1 MLQRGTVLNTH
12 FPVVNI
18 TGLQGRVVLSS
29 ILAGSVFLA
38 QPSAVVGEEP
48 SEVLKMF
55 SDSSVHET
63 TYNAGKNSKAAMR
76 ERYKARAME
85 LNEQGLRL
93 FFKGD
98 AKAGAA
104 KLKQALGHDPD
115 NETILYNLSGI
126 FLSQRDPKSAAGMML
141 RAIRNKPED
150 LSFHTRL
157 AEAYLMDGMLE
168 KAIDSYTRVVEVD
181 PLFNRAIVKLG
192 TLYAMTERLDEAET
206 TLNKALR
213 LIGDDPDILSGLG
226 STLVMQK
233 KFAEA
238 IPVLE
243 RAQQLDASSDNE
255 VALGLAYESIK
266 EESKALQ
273 CYRRAVALGDKDTEL
288 LHRIKEMEVKE

>member
-1 MLQRGTVLNTH
+1 
-12 FPVVNI
+12 
-18 TGLQGRVVLSS
+18 
-29 ILAGSVFLA
+29 
-38 QPSAVVGEEP
+38 
-48 SEVLKMF
+48 
-55 SDSSVHET
+55 
-63 TYNAGKNSKAAMR
+63 
-76 ERYKARAME
+76 
-85 LNEQGLRL
+85 
-93 FFKGD
+93 
-98 AKAGAA
+98 
-104 KLKQALGHDPD
+104 
-115 NETILYNLSGI
+115 
-126 FLSQRDPKSAAGMML
+126 
-141 RAIRNKPED
+141 
-150 LSFHTRL
+150 
-157 AEAYLMDGMLE
+157 
-168 KAIDSYTRVVEVD
+168 
-181 PLFNRAIVKLG
+181 
-192 TLYAMTERLDEAET
+192 MTERLDEAET